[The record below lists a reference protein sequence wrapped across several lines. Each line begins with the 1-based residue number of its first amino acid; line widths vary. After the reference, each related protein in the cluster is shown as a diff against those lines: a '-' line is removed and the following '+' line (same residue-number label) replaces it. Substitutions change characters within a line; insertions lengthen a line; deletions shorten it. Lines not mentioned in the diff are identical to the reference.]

1 MVDLFDRLKGRGIIP
16 VVRIED
22 AGDALGLAD
31 ALIAGGLPVAE
42 VMLRTEAAAQA
53 ISEIASKKT
62 EMLVGAGTV
71 LSVDQAQR
79 ATDAGAKFVVT
90 PGLNPTVVQWCQH
103 EGIPILPGVTTP
115 TEVETALSL
124 ELTRVKFFPAEAFGG
139 VATLKA
145 LSGPYGMMRWVPT
158 GGIDAAN
165 LTDYLSFDKVLAC
178 GGSWMVASKMIASHN
193 FDDIAA
199 LTRQAAAIA
208 ANAKRAN

>member
-1 MVDLFDRLKGRGIIP
+1 MGELFERLKERGIVP
-16 VVRIED
+16 VVKIEH

-42 VMLRTEAAAQA
+42 VTFRTEAAAQA
-53 ISEIASKKT
+53 IAEIASKKT
-62 EMLVGAGTV
+62 EVLVGAGTV

-103 EGIPILPGVTTP
+103 EGVPILPGVTTP
-115 TEVETALSL
+115 TEIETALSL
-124 ELTRVKFFPAEAFGG
+124 ELTHVKYFPAEAFGG
-139 VATLKA
+139 LPTLKA

-158 GGIDAAN
+158 GGINADN
-165 LTDYLSFDKVLAC
+165 LADYLSFDKVVAC

-193 FDDIAA
+193 FEDIAA
-199 LTRQAAAIA
+199 LTRQAVEIA
-208 ANAKRAN
+208 ASAKQAS